1 MESGCAWIP
10 ECVLRQNW
18 QSYIHSH
25 KTQATITYRQEWIS
39 IIIVIGRGRQ
49 IACSKEQRTNH
60 KYHNCIWLV
69 FACFTF
75 SPPHVTES
83 KQFFYWLDPR
93 GLGMGLRTLCSI
105 QYLVKIVQLTG
116 IGKAPRTRFNDC
128 RNLKNIYRG
137 GQKSLFYRLGDSSA
151 SREVRSRNLHRD
163 KRVLP
168 SLCKCAERWDASW
181 GCCGVSF
188 NNTRVQCEGRNE

>member
-1 MESGCAWIP
+1 MCIKTKLTILHSFTQDSSDHHVSSRVNLNHHSNRAGTPNRMFKRATNEPQISQLHLTSFR
-10 ECVLRQNW
+10 VL
-18 QSYIHSH
+18 Y
-25 KTQATITYRQEWIS
+25 
-39 IIIVIGRGRQ
+39 
-49 IACSKEQRTNH
+49 
-60 KYHNCIWLV
+60 
-69 FACFTF
+69 F

-83 KQFFYWLDPR
+83 KQFFYWLDSR

-168 SLCKCAERWDASW
+168 SLCKCAER
-181 GCCGVSF
+181 
-188 NNTRVQCEGRNE
+188 